1 MEQKCKKILDPWSS
15 LIDEISFEKDY
26 FISFRI
32 QHNAILPP
40 ISPEIS

>member
-26 FISFRI
+26 FISYASSI
-32 QHNAILPP
+32 TQYYLL
-40 ISPEIS
+40 SLLK